1 MTKRGILPAILAVLL
16 CWGAVFTPASGAA
29 AEPAADTGSHEIMM
43 LKALGII
50 KNYGKDGYVPSYAIT
65 RGEVAVMILN
75 MLGMDPGVKIGEE
88 QTEEWAAPAMEKVAQ
103 MGIMTDPS
111 AEPILYQDLVTVLV
125 RASGYELAAQD
136 NGGQR
141 RCVTYGATP
150 YWRDNCNVR

>member
-88 QTEEWAAPAMEKVAQ
+88 QTEEW
-103 MGIMTDPS
+103 
-111 AEPILYQDLVTVLV
+111 
-125 RASGYELAAQD
+125 
-136 NGGQR
+136 R
-141 RCVTYGATP
+141 RLPWKRLPRWGS
-150 YWRDNCNVR
+150 